1 MTEQI
6 VRASHKGLLPI
17 ADLEIP
23 CYVLED
29 GTRLITQ
36 RGMQKAIG
44 VSTSGGTAG
53 AHRLARIVG
62 KLEAKGMAN
71 NALPLRTP
79 LETLSARIFQPRV
92 FLPPTGGLVA
102 YGQEATTL
110 IDLCELILKC
120 RDADL
125 LVGEHQENMAAS
137 ADVIIRAFA
146 KVGIIAVI
154 DEVTGY
160 QDVRD
165 RDELQKILAAYIAP
179 HFMPYTSR
187 FPMEFFEELFRLRG
201 WKMHK
206 LSSKGSPKG
215 PRCAGKLINELIY
228 NKLPPGVAEE
238 LRNKNPVINDKGQRR
253 YKNYMFLTADVG
265 DPHLTKQVAVVGTLM
280 KISPNWRVFERHFER
295 AFPKPYAQGD
305 LFTDDEGG
313 EDDEG
318 EE

>member
-1 MTEQI
+1 MTEQDAVPEKP

-17 ADLEIP
+17 AGLEIP

-36 RGMQKAIG
+36 RGMQQAIG

-62 KLEAKGMAN
+62 KLEAKGVETDD
-71 NALPLRTP
+71 LTLRT
-79 LETLSARIFQPRV
+79 LSSRIYQPRL
-92 FLPPTGGLVA
+92 FLPPRGGLVA
-102 YGQEATTL
+102 YGQEATAL

-125 LVGEHQENMAAS
+125 LSESQYNMATS

-160 QDVRD
+160 QEIRD
-165 RDELQKILAAYIAP
+165 REELQKILAAYIAP
-179 HFMPYTSR
+179 SLMPYTSR

-201 WKMHK
+201 WK
-206 LSSKGSPKG
+206 LQRISNSKGSPKG
-215 PRCAGKLINELIY
+215 PRYAGKLINELIY
-228 NKLPPGVAEE
+228 KKLPPGVADE
-238 LRNKNPVINDKGQRR
+238 LKQKNPIINDKGQRR
-253 YKNYMFLTADVG
+253 YKNYRFLTADVG

-295 AFPKPYAQGD
+295 AFPKPNMQGD
-305 LFTDDEGG
+305 LFPDDAE
-313 EDDEG
+313 DEG